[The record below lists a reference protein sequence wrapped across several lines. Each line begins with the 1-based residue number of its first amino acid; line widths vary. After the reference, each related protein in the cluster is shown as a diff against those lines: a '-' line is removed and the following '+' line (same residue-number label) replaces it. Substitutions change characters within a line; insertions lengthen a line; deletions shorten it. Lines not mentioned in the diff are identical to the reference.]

1 MNILKNV
8 VNKIAEGDKKTELKS
23 EKVELALLSDFQKL
37 ANRFNQTGAQMEKV
51 ANEGSEV
58 LDKIEEIEKQLVP
71 LNKQKDKYIKEY
83 NSLKSEVIGDF
94 SRLEGEYNKIKK
106 ASKELG
112 INYPKNIDES
122 YRIANNYL
130 KRAKR

>member
-1 MNILKNV
+1 MNLREQIEKE
-8 VNKIAEGDKKTELKS
+8 ITDKVMTKLAS

-51 ANEGSEV
+51 ANEGSQV
-58 LDKIEEIEKQLVP
+58 LDKIDEIEKQLVP
-71 LNKQKDKYIKEY
+71 LNKQKDKYLKEY
-83 NSLKSEVIGDF
+83 NSLKSEVIGNF